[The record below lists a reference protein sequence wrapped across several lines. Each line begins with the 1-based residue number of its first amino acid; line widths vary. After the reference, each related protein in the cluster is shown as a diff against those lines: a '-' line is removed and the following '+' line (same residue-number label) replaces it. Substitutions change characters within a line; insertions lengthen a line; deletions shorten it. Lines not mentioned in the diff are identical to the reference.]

1 MKRID
6 KFIDYAIFA
15 LLGIALAYFVDS
27 LVFVFLPTMNV
38 KITHRK
44 KVFSKNNDQDIERV
58 ILSKNVFGVDIG
70 INKSKVVSIAKAK
83 VVSSINGY
91 KLVGFIRGNDPMVL
105 LKKGN
110 KPVVIVTKNK
120 GLNKLWYL
128 YKIADNG
135 VYLKNKKT
143 GEIKLFQFKNQNS
156 SAPAL
161 MFAGEENINGGSSI
175 EKVKVPKSILSQVD
189 DLNVLLRQINI
200 VPVFRN
206 GRAYGYRINYLSPN
220 SVLSRIGLRVGD
232 IIVSINGQPTTDPS
246 SLMGLY
252 AQLKDLNSVSINLI
266 RNSQKKTIFVQIE

>member
-70 INKSKVVSIAKAK
+70 INKPKVVSIAKAK